1 MLRALDPRTVANVSD
16 DAHGNRT
23 RITHPD
29 SKYFEYAYEPTDHL
43 LFISENGPSVALV
56 SNLYDDF
63 GRRQQINR
71 DTAGTITLYTFDEI
85 SRLKGIG
92 HNLDGTTTT
101 NDVGIGFSYNA
112 ASQVVARSHTN
123 GLYDYPIPAVNQVYT
138 RNGLNQYPAIAGTN
152 GGSPQYDLNGNLK
165 SDGHPTPTNYVYDA
179 ENRLVSASGAKNAT
193 FTYDPLGRLFQGS
206 TASGSTRFLYDG
218 DRMIVEYDANGV
230 RKRRYV
236 HGAGV
241 DEPLV
246 WYEGSGV
253 TAAAR
258 RYLHADH
265 QGSIIA
271 TANASGAKL
280 EIGTYD
286 AYGVST
292 APSSW
297 RFQYTGQTAIQ
308 SIGLYYYKAR
318 FYNPGLGRFMQTD
331 PIGYDDDLNLY
342 AYVGNDPL
350 NETDPTGQWGNL
362 VLGAGLGA
370 ISGAAYS
377 AYKQYKESGRVDG
390 LTVAKD
396 AGKGAIIGLAAS
408 MGGWAGAE
416 AAAAKVGATAGDVAL
431 AEIGGTMA
439 GAAAGVAPSKA
450 AGLMMGDPMPGP
462 DAGANLVEE
471 AVVTGLAA
479 GAGAV
484 AGRGVGIGTTAAG
497 ASAGAARVA
506 EGVASE
512 AAGTA
517 VSDVASKSSCPDTH
531 GCKN

>member
-1 MLRALDPRTVANVSD
+1 
-16 DAHGNRT
+16 
-23 RITHPD
+23 
-29 SKYFEYAYEPTDHL
+29 
-43 LFISENGPSVALV
+43 
-56 SNLYDDF
+56 
-63 GRRQQINR
+63 
-71 DTAGTITLYTFDEI
+71 
-85 SRLKGIG
+85 
-92 HNLDGTTTT
+92 
-101 NDVGIGFSYNA
+101 
-112 ASQVVARSHTN
+112 
-123 GLYDYPIPAVNQVYT
+123 
-138 RNGLNQYPAIAGTN
+138 
-152 GGSPQYDLNGNLK
+152 
-165 SDGHPTPTNYVYDA
+165 VYDA

-258 RYLHADH
+258 RYLHTDH

-297 RFQYTGQTAIQ
+297 RFQYTGQIAIQ

-342 AYVGNDPL
+342 TYVGNEPL
-350 NETDPTGQWGNL
+350 NRVDSSGMKGCAGGLVETVCLSDIASGGDGSHREPERAATAEEMRATNL
-362 VLGAGLGA
+362 INGVVLAPVAIAGVAILGPEVSAALGAAALRARPFLFPLLDLTSMYGVEASVATNVPGA
-370 ISGAAYS
+370 
-377 AYKQYKESGRVDG
+377 
-390 LTVAKD
+390 LTVAEIAE
-396 AGKGAIIGLAAS
+396 AGTAQAAIDEAIAVSAEGAKIAATAFGS
-408 MGGWAGAE
+408 
-416 AAAAKVGATAGDVAL
+416 AAAA
-431 AEIGGTMA
+431 
-439 GAAAGVAPSKA
+439 VAP
-450 AGLMMGDPMPGP
+450 G
-462 DAGANLVEE
+462 
-471 AVVTGLAA
+471 AA
-479 GAGAV
+479 GAKEAPGPKPAANNNMYIQGGFVTGAR
-484 AGRGVGIGTTAAG
+484 ACDSRLMCG
-497 ASAGAARVA
+497 
-506 EGVASE
+506 
-512 AAGTA
+512 
-517 VSDVASKSSCPDTH
+517 K
-531 GCKN
+531 